1 METFIPIQPFAP
13 NPDFSAQ
20 RDAALA
26 GLERAEIDPPLAGIV
41 RALNRMPHCFTL
53 QCCCG
58 HFVLPGQEDER
69 RLATLPA
76 RFEGVEQVEWRIA
89 YVALC
94 LEHSPAG
101 RGLLGQLG
109 RICKLDPG
117 NIQVGS
123 ARWFWE
129 RQVNTFVLQVEP
141 QRFQHLD
148 RVWLP
153 WDQARAVQK
162 ARDLWLQGLT
172 ELAGAAQD

>member
-13 NPDFSAQ
+13 NPDFPTQ
-20 RDAALA
+20 RETALA

-58 HFVLPGQEDER
+58 HFVLPGQGDEHS
-69 RLATLPA
+69 LAPLPA
-76 RFEGVEQVEWRIA
+76 RAGGIEQVEWRLA

-101 RGLLGQLG
+101 RELLSQLG

-141 QRFQHLD
+141 QSFQHLD
-148 RVWLP
+148 QVWLP

-162 ARDLWLQGLT
+162 ARQLWLEGLAGLT
-172 ELAGAAQD
+172 GLTRD